1 MDGKSINLHFLLKYK
16 GVPDIKIQLQ
26 ENMTGFNVEQ

>member
-16 GVPDIKIQLQ
+16 GVLDIKLQLQ
-26 ENMTGFNVEQ
+26 ENFTAFNVEQ